1 MNPRLHLLMV
11 LAAVLAGCGKGPGG
25 GPAAAGAES
34 PLLIAPEDLFTVQ
47 SNALTT
53 GPSITGSVQPE
64 RRADLRAE
72 VPAVV
77 LQVLKEDGE
86 AVRRGDLI
94 LRLDDT
100 AIRENLTSAQASTSS
115 ASRAYEQAERQFQR
129 VTQLRASS
137 LVSTQDL
144 EDAEVRRNN
153 AQSDLEAA
161 KSRVAVARQQLQRTE
176 VRAPFD
182 GVVGDRQ
189 VSAGDTVQIGRE
201 LVKVIDPTSMRFE
214 GMVSADN
221 IGEIMAGQTVLFRV
235 HGYAQQEFTGQIT
248 RVNPAAN
255 VTTRQVE
262 VLVAFSDAKQEPRL
276 AGLYAE
282 GRIETGSSA
291 VLTLPA
297 TALVQDNT
305 GSFAW
310 RLQGDVLHKVALDLG
325 ARDARTG
332 DYVLKRGLTEG
343 DRLLRYPNSALRDGQ
358 KVELESAPDSA
369 SGAPLQPPQSPATD
383 SAS

>member
-1 MNPRLHLLMV
+1 MV
-11 LAAVLAGCGKGPGG
+11 LVTVLAGCGKGPG
-25 GPAAAGAES
+25 AGSHASQAES
-34 PLLIAPEDLFTVQ
+34 PLLIAPEDLFTVR

-77 LQVLKEDGE
+77 VQVLKENGE
-86 AVRRGDLI
+86 AVRRSDLI
-94 LRLDDT
+94 VRLDDT
-100 AIRENLTSAQASTSS
+100 AIRESLTSAEASTSS

-129 VTQLRASS
+129 MTQLRANN

-153 AQSDLEAA
+153 AQSDFEAA
-161 KSRVAVARQQLQRTE
+161 KTRVAVARQQLQRTE

-182 GVVGDRQ
+182 GIVGDRQ

-221 IGEIMAGQTVLFRV
+221 IGEIKAGQTVVFRV
-235 HGYAQQEFTGQIT
+235 HGYAQEEFTGHIT
-248 RVNPAAN
+248 QVNPAAN

-262 VLVAFSDAKQEPRL
+262 VLVAFSDQKQEPRL

-282 GRIETGSSA
+282 GRVETGSTA
-291 VLTLPA
+291 ALTLPA
-297 TALVQDNT
+297 TALVQDDT
-305 GSFAW
+305 GTFAW
-310 RLQGDVLHKVALDLG
+310 RLQGDVLHRVALDLG

-358 KVELESAPDSA
+358 KVQLES
-369 SGAPLQPPQSPATD
+369 ATD
-383 SAS
+383 SASGPPLEPARSPAADSAS

>member
-1 MNPRLHLLMV
+1 MV
-11 LAAVLAGCGKGPGG
+11 LATVLVGCGKGPGA
-25 GPAAAGAES
+25 GPAASAAAG
-34 PLLIAPEDLFTVQ
+34 PLLIAPEDLYTVR

-77 LQVLKEDGE
+77 VQVVKENGE
-86 AVRRGDLI
+86 PVRRGDLI
-94 LRLDDT
+94 VRLDDT
-100 AIRENLTSAQASTSS
+100 AIRENLTSAEASTSS
-115 ASRAYEQAERQFQR
+115 ASRAYDQAERQFQR
-129 VTQLRASS
+129 LTQLRANS
-137 LVSTQDL
+137 LVSIQDL

-153 AQSDLEAA
+153 AQSDFEAA
-161 KSRVAVARQQLQRTE
+161 KTRVAVARQQLQRTE

-182 GVVGDRQ
+182 GIVGDRQ

-214 GMVSADN
+214 GLVSADS
-221 IGEIMAGQTVLFRV
+221 IGEIKAGQPVLFRV
-235 HGYAQQEFTGQIT
+235 HGYAQQEFTGHIT
-248 RVNPAAN
+248 QVNPAAN
-255 VTTRQVE
+255 ITTRQVE

-282 GRIETGSSA
+282 GRIETGSTA
-291 VLTLPA
+291 ALTLPA
-297 TALVQDNT
+297 TALVQDDKGT
-305 GSFAW
+305 FAW
-310 RLQGDVLHKVALDLG
+310 RLQGDVLHKVALELG

-332 DYVLKRGLTEG
+332 DYVLKRGLAEG

-358 KVELESAPDSA
+358 KVELETAPDSA
-369 SGAPLQPPQSPATD
+369 SGAPLEPPHSPAAD
-383 SAS
+383 SKS

>member
-1 MNPRLHLLMV
+1 MV
-11 LAAVLAGCGKGPGG
+11 LATVLVGCGKGSGA
-25 GPAAAGAES
+25 GPAATAAAD
-34 PLLIAPEDLFTVQ
+34 PLLIAPEDLFTVR

-53 GPSITGSVQPE
+53 GPTITGSVQPE

-77 LQVLKEDGE
+77 VQIVKENGE

-94 LRLDDT
+94 VRLDDT
-100 AIRENLTSAQASTSS
+100 AIRENLTSAEASTSS

-129 VTQLRASS
+129 ITQLREKGM
-137 LVSTQDL
+137 VSTQDL
-144 EDAEVRRNN
+144 EDSEVRRNN

-161 KSRVAVARQQLQRTE
+161 KTRVAVARQQLQRTE

-182 GVVGDRQ
+182 GIVGDRQ

-214 GMVSADN
+214 GMVSADA
-221 IGEIMAGQTVLFRV
+221 IGEIKAGQPVVFRV

-262 VLVAFSDAKQEPRL
+262 VLVAFTDAKQEPRL

-282 GRIETGSSA
+282 GRVETGSTA
-291 VLTLPA
+291 ALTLPA

-310 RLQGDVLHKVALDLG
+310 RLQGDVLHKIALDLG

-343 DRLLRYPNSALRDGQ
+343 DRLVRYPNSALKDGQ
-358 KVELESAPDSA
+358 KVELESAPDAA
-369 SGAPLQPPQSPATD
+369 SGAPLQPPQSPAAD
-383 SAS
+383 SKS

>member
-1 MNPRLHLLMV
+1 MTRYLLLLIV
-11 LAAVLAGCGKGPGG
+11 FAAVLAGCGKGPSAD
-25 GPAAAGAES
+25 PSASEAAG
-34 PLLIAPEDLFTVQ
+34 PLLISPEDLYTVR

-77 LQVLKEDGE
+77 LQVLKENGE
-86 AVRRGDLI
+86 LVRRGDLI
-94 LRLDDT
+94 MRLDDT
-100 AIRENLTSAQASTSS
+100 AIRENLTSAEAATSS

-129 VTQLRASS
+129 VKQLRASS

-144 EDAEVRRNN
+144 EDAEIRRNN

-182 GVVGDRQ
+182 GIVGDRQ

-214 GMVSADN
+214 GLVSADT
-221 IGEIMAGQTVLFRV
+221 IGEIKAGQPVQFRV
-235 HGYAQQEFTGQIT
+235 HGYAQQEFIGHIL

-262 VLVAFSDAKQEPRL
+262 VLVAFSDSKQEPRL

-282 GRIETGSSA
+282 GRVETGSTA
-291 VLTLPA
+291 ALTLPA
-297 TALVQDNT
+297 TALVQDDKGT
-305 GSFAW
+305 FAW
-310 RLQGDVLHKVALDLG
+310 RVQGDALHKVALDLG

-332 DYVLKRGLTEG
+332 DYVLKRGLAEG
-343 DRLLRYPNSALRDGQ
+343 DRLLRYPNSTLNDGQ
-358 KVELESAPDSA
+358 KVQLESAKDAAAGAPPEPTHAPGADSA
-369 SGAPLQPPQSPATD
+369 S
-383 SAS
+383 

>member
-1 MNPRLHLLMV
+1 MNPRLPLLIL
-11 LAAVLAGCGKGPGG
+11 LAAGLAGCGKGPGAD
-25 GPAAAGAES
+25 PAGSGAEG
-34 PLLIAPEDLFTVQ
+34 PLLIAPEDLYTVH
-47 SNALTT
+47 SDALTT

-72 VPAVV
+72 VQAVV
-77 LQVLKEDGE
+77 VQVLKENGE
-86 AVRRGDLI
+86 PVRRGDLI
-94 LRLDDT
+94 VRLDDT
-100 AIRENLTSAQASTSS
+100 AIRESLTSAEASTSS

-129 VTQLRASS
+129 MTQLRANS

-144 EDAEVRRNN
+144 DDAEVRRNN
-153 AQSDLEAA
+153 AQSDFEAA

-182 GVVGDRQ
+182 GIVGDRQ
-189 VSAGDTVQIGRE
+189 VSAGDTVQVGRE

-221 IGEIMAGQTVLFRV
+221 IGEIKAGQTVVFRV
-235 HGYAQQEFTGQIT
+235 HGYAQQEYTGHIT
-248 RVNPAAN
+248 QVNPAAN

-262 VLVAFSDAKQEPRL
+262 VLVAFSDEKQEPRL

-282 GRIETGSSA
+282 GRIETGTTA
-291 VLTLPA
+291 ALTLPA
-297 TALVQDNT
+297 TALVQDGT
-305 GSFAW
+305 GNFAW
-310 RLQGDVLHKVALDLG
+310 RLQGEALHKVALDLG

-358 KVELESAPDSA
+358 KVQLESAPDSA
-369 SGAPLQPPQSPATD
+369 SGAPVEPRQSPGND
-383 SAS
+383 SAG

>member
-1 MNPRLHLLMV
+1 MTPRLLLLMV
-11 LAAVLAGCGKGPGG
+11 LAAVLAGCGRGPG
-25 GPAAAGAES
+25 AGAPASEAQS
-34 PLLIAPEDLFTVQ
+34 PLLIAPEDLYTVR
-47 SNALTT
+47 SNAPT

-77 LQVLKEDGE
+77 LQVVKENGE

-100 AIRENLTSAQASTSS
+100 AIRENLTSAEASTSS

-129 VTQLRASS
+129 LTQLRANS

-144 EDAEVRRNN
+144 EDAEIRRNN
-153 AQSDLEAA
+153 AQSDFEAA
-161 KSRVAVARQQLQRTE
+161 KTRVAVARQQLQRTK

-189 VSAGDTVQIGRE
+189 VSAGDTVQVGRE

-221 IGEIMAGQTVLFRV
+221 IGEIKAGQLVAFRV
-235 HGYAQQEFTGQIT
+235 HGYAQQEFTGHVL

-262 VLVAFSDAKQEPRL
+262 VLVAFGDSQQEPKL

-282 GRIETGSSA
+282 GRIETGSTSA
-291 VLTLPA
+291 LTLPA
-297 TALVQDNT
+297 TALVQENT

-310 RLQGDVLHKVALDLG
+310 RVQGDALRKVTLNVG
-325 ARDARTG
+325 PRDARTG
-332 DYVLKRGLTEG
+332 DYVLKGGVAEG

-358 KVELESAPDSA
+358 KVQLEAATDASSVRPVEPARSPAADSA
-369 SGAPLQPPQSPATD
+369 G
-383 SAS
+383 

>member
-1 MNPRLHLLMV
+1 MNPRLLFLMV
-11 LAAVLAGCGKGPGG
+11 LATVLVGCGKGPGA
-25 GPAAAGAES
+25 GPGTSAAAD
-34 PLLIAPEDLFTVQ
+34 PLLIAPEDLFTVR

-53 GPSITGSVQPE
+53 GPTITGSVQPE

-77 LQVLKEDGE
+77 VQVVKENGE
-86 AVRRGDLI
+86 PVRRGDLI
-94 LRLDDT
+94 VRLDDT
-100 AIRENLTSAQASTSS
+100 AIRENLTSAEASTSS

-129 VTQLRASS
+129 LTQLRANS

-153 AQSDLEAA
+153 AQSDFEAA
-161 KSRVAVARQQLQRTE
+161 KTRVAVARQQLQRTE

-182 GVVGDRQ
+182 GIVGDRQ

-214 GMVSADN
+214 GLVSADS
-221 IGEIMAGQTVLFRV
+221 IGEIKAGQPVQFRV
-235 HGYAQQEFTGQIT
+235 HGYAQQEFTGHIT
-248 RVNPAAN
+248 QVNPAAN
-255 VTTRQVE
+255 ITTRQVE

-282 GRIETGSSA
+282 GRVETGSA
-291 VLTLPA
+291 AALTLPA
-297 TALVQDNT
+297 TALVQDDKGT
-305 GSFAW
+305 FAW

-332 DYVLKRGLTEG
+332 DYVLKRGLAEG
-343 DRLLRYPNSALRDGQ
+343 DQLVRYPNSALRDGQ
-358 KVELESAPDSA
+358 KVEVETAPDSA
-369 SGAPLQPPQSPATD
+369 SGAPLLPPQLPATD
-383 SAS
+383 SKS

>member
-1 MNPRLHLLMV
+1 MNPRLLFLMV
-11 LAAVLAGCGKGPGG
+11 LATALVGCGKGPGAG
-25 GPAAAGAES
+25 ADASAAAG
-34 PLLIAPEDLFTVQ
+34 PLLIAPEDLFTVR

-53 GPSITGSVQPE
+53 GPTITGSVQPE

-77 LQVLKEDGE
+77 VQVVKENGE
-86 AVRRGDLI
+86 AVKRGDLI
-94 LRLDDT
+94 VRLDDT
-100 AIRENLTSAQASTSS
+100 AIRENLTSAEASTSS

-129 VTQLRASS
+129 LTQLRAKGM
-137 LVSTQDL
+137 VSTQDV

-153 AQSDLEAA
+153 AQSDFEAA
-161 KSRVAVARQQLQRTE
+161 KTRVAVARQQLQRTE

-182 GVVGDRQ
+182 GIVGDRQ

-214 GMVSADN
+214 GLVSADA
-221 IGEIMAGQTVLFRV
+221 IGEIKAGQPVQFRV
-235 HGYAQQEFTGQIT
+235 HGYAQQEFTGHIT

-255 VTTRQVE
+255 ITTRQVE

-282 GRIETGSSA
+282 GRVETGSTA
-291 VLTLPA
+291 ALTLPA
-297 TALVQDNT
+297 TALVQENT
-305 GSFAW
+305 GTFAW
-310 RLQGDVLHKVALDLG
+310 CLQGEVLRKVALDVG

-332 DYVLKRGLTEG
+332 DYVLKRGLAEG
-343 DRLLRYPNSALRDGQ
+343 DRLLRYPNSALKDGQ
-358 KVELESAPDSA
+358 KVQLETASDAA
-369 SGAPLQPPQSPATD
+369 SGAPPEPAHSPTAD

>member
-1 MNPRLHLLMV
+1 MV
-11 LAAVLAGCGKGPGG
+11 LATVLAGCGKGPG
-25 GPAAAGAES
+25 AGSTASDAQS
-34 PLLIAPEDLFTVQ
+34 PLLIAPEDLFTVR
-47 SNALTT
+47 SNALST

-72 VPAVV
+72 VQAVV
-77 LQVLKEDGE
+77 LQVVKENGE

-100 AIRENLTSAQASTSS
+100 AIRENLTSAESSTSS
-115 ASRAYEQAERQFQR
+115 AARAFDQAERQFQR
-129 VTQLRASS
+129 LTQLRTSN

-144 EDAEVRRNN
+144 EDSEVRRNN

-161 KSRVAVARQQLQRTE
+161 KTRVAVARQQLQRTE
-176 VRAPFD
+176 IRAPFD
-182 GVVGDRQ
+182 GIVGDRQ
-189 VSAGDTVQIGRE
+189 VSAGDTVQVGRE
-201 LVKVIDPTSMRFE
+201 LVKVFDPTSMRFE

-221 IGEIMAGQTVLFRV
+221 VGEIKAGQLVAFRV
-235 HGYAQQEFTGQIT
+235 HGYAQQEFTGHVL

-262 VLVAFSDAKQEPRL
+262 VLVAFGESQQEPKL

-282 GRIETGSSA
+282 GRIETGSTA
-291 VLTLPA
+291 ALTLPA
-297 TALVQDNT
+297 TALVQENT
-305 GSFAW
+305 GTFAW
-310 RLQGDVLHKVALDLG
+310 RVQGDVLRKVALDVG

-343 DRLLRYPNSALRDGQ
+343 DRLLRYPNSALKDGQ
-358 KVELESAPDSA
+358 KVQLETASDAA
-369 SGAPLQPPQSPATD
+369 SGAPPEPAHSPSTD

>member
-1 MNPRLHLLMV
+1 MV
-11 LAAVLAGCGKGPGG
+11 LAAVLAGCGKGPGAD
-25 GPAAAGAES
+25 PAAAAAKS
-34 PLLIAPEDLFTVQ
+34 PLLLSPEDLHTVR
-47 SNALTT
+47 SNALST

-77 LQVLKEDGE
+77 LQVLKENGE
-86 AVRRGDLI
+86 PVKRGDLI

-100 AIRENLTSAQASTSS
+100 AIRENLNSAQASTSS
-115 ASRAYEQAERQFQR
+115 AGRAYEQAERQFQR
-129 VTQLRASS
+129 LTQLRASN

-144 EDAEVRRNN
+144 EDSEVRRNN

-182 GVVGDRQ
+182 GIVGDRQ
-189 VSAGDTVQIGRE
+189 VSAGDTVQIGME

-214 GMVSADN
+214 GLVSADS
-221 IGEIMAGQTVLFRV
+221 IGDIRAGQTVRFRV
-235 HGYAQQEFTGQIT
+235 HGYAQQEFTGHIT
-248 RVNPAAN
+248 RLNPAAN
-255 VTTRQVE
+255 VTTRQIE
-262 VLVAFSDAKQEPRL
+262 VIVAFSGVEQEPRL

-282 GRIETGSSA
+282 GRVETGSTA
-291 VLTLPA
+291 ALTLPA
-297 TALVQDNT
+297 TALVQENT

-310 RLQGDVLHKVALDLG
+310 RLQGDVLHKVALDVG

-332 DYVLKRGLTEG
+332 DYVLKGGVAEG
-343 DRLLRYPNSALRDGQ
+343 DRLLRYPNTTLHDGQ
-358 KVELESAPDSA
+358 KVQLKAAADAATGE
-369 SGAPLQPPQSPATD
+369 QPGKPQSPPAKT
-383 SAS
+383 AS